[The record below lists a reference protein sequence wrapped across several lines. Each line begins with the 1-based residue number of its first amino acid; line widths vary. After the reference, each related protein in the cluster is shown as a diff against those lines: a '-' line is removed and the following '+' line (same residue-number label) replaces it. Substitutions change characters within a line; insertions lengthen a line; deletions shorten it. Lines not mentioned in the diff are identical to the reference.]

1 VLTNLTTDVAIVGGG
16 PAGLMLA
23 IELGCRGIDCV
34 LLETH
39 LDAPAFPK
47 ANATSARTM
56 EHYRRRGLSEAMR
69 SVGLVADHPQDIV
82 YCTRLAGQE
91 LTRFSMPSRAEAL
104 HQTSF
109 GDYGEAA
116 WPTPELP
123 HRGNQMLMEPILR
136 AHAASFP
143 CVKLMLGFQ
152 ATSLAQNE
160 NHATLAIMRTSTKAT
175 STLTARYVVGCD
187 GPRSMVRK
195 SLGIKFDGV
204 SEESRD
210 FFGGQMLSI
219 YFKSKDLYDVLGKKK
234 AWQYWAIN
242 PVQRGLLI
250 AINGVDSFLFGL
262 QLKLGQ
268 TPETVDY
275 QAAMLVAVGKPF
287 DFELIAKAPWNAG
300 FTLVAE
306 KMSEGRV
313 FLAGDAAH
321 LFTPTSGMGYNTSV
335 DDAVN
340 LGWKLAA
347 VLQGSAGEA
356 LLDSYDAER
365 RPIAHRNTAYARSM
379 ADSIGRIRIA
389 PTVDDEGIDAAQLR
403 EDLGAALA
411 VHVRRE
417 FNAPGLHLG
426 LRYEKSAIVATEAG
440 AWPVDLAGEYL
451 PSARPGARAPHI
463 WLDVDGKKTSIF
475 DLFGLGF
482 TLLFFDTDSALALQ
496 AKNWLQ
502 AARGMGLPLSVLPC
516 HSAEARALYGADW
529 ALIRPDHH
537 IAWRGDTAAN
547 PLKILALASASKMLQ
562 TT

>member
-1 VLTNLTTDVAIVGGG
+1 MPESFNCSTDVAIVGGG

-23 IELGCRGIDCV
+23 IELGCRGIPCV
-34 LLETH
+34 LIEENLN
-39 LDAPAFPK
+39 APAFPK

-56 EHYRRRGLSEAMR
+56 EHYRRRGLSVAMR
-69 SVGLVADHPQDIV
+69 ATGLVADHPQDIV
-82 YCTRLAGQE
+82 YCTRLSGRE
-91 LTRFSMPSRAEAL
+91 LTRFTMPSRAEAL

-109 GDYGEAA
+109 GDYGEDA

-136 AHAASFP
+136 AHLATMPS
-143 CVKLMLGFQ
+143 VKLMLGYR
-152 ATSLAQNE
+152 ATALSQNDTKLSLEITNTQTQE
-160 NHATLAIMRTSTKAT
+160 VSH
-175 STLTARYVVGCD
+175 LTARYAVGCD

-195 SLGIKFDGV
+195 SLGIKFGGV

-210 FFGGQMLSI
+210 FFGGQMLSV
-219 YFKSKDLYDVLGKKK
+219 YFKSKNLYDVLGKKK

-242 PVQRGLLI
+242 PVQRGLLM
-250 AINGVDSFLFGL
+250 AINGIDSFLFGL
-262 QLKLGQ
+262 QLKPGQ
-268 TPETVDY
+268 TAETVDY
-275 QAAMLVAVGKPF
+275 QAAMLAAIGKSF
-287 DFELIAKAPWNAG
+287 DFALIAKAPWNAG

-306 KMSEGRV
+306 KMSKGRV

-347 VLQGSAGEA
+347 VLQGCAGEA

-379 ADSIGRIRIA
+379 ADSIGLIKIA
-389 PTVDDEGIDAAQLR
+389 PTVDDDDVDAAHIR
-403 EDLGAALA
+403 ADLGAALA

-426 LRYEKSAIVATEAG
+426 LRYEDSPIIASESG
-440 AWPVDLAGEYL
+440 AWPADLPGEYF

-463 WLDVDGKKTSIF
+463 WLDIDGKKTALF
-475 DLFGLGF
+475 DLFGRDF
-482 TLLFFDTDSALALQ
+482 TLLTFNHSAN
-496 AKNWLQ
+496 KEWLQ
-502 AARGMGLPLSVLPC
+502 AAQDMGLPLVILPLDDNKARDLYDADLVLV
-516 HSAEARALYGADW
+516 
-529 ALIRPDHH
+529 RPDHH
-537 IAWRGDTAAN
+537 IAWRGDVTAHPAAV
-547 PLKILALASASKMLQ
+547 LALV
-562 TT
+562 TRF